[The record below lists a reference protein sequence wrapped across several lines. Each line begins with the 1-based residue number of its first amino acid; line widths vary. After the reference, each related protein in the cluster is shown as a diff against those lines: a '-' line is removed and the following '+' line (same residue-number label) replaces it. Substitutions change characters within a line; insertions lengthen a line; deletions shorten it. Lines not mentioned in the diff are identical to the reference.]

1 MAIFNNMLRA
11 GSSSQAVFYA
21 QTAVA
26 NNANALIKTIRSIN
40 TDSTVQS

>member
-1 MAIFNNMLRA
+1 MAIWNNMLRG
-11 GSSSQAVFYA
+11 GSTSQAVSYA
-21 QTAVA
+21 QAAVA